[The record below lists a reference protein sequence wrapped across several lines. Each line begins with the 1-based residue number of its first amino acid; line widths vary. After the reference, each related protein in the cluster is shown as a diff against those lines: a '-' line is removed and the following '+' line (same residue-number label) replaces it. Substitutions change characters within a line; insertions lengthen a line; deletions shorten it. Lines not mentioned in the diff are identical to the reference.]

1 MSSKNFAV
9 KHGLTVGD
17 NEIITASGD
26 INFVSAL
33 KINGDSGLSGQIL
46 QTTGTGLAW
55 APAPEAGGSSVS
67 VSETAPNNP
76 ESGDLWIDSNT
87 GILYAFTTLDEEEDG
102 SWIQPTVGYYNSG
115 STSASQLDYG
125 LVTEDIT
132 STQDYGT
139 I

>member
-17 NEIITASGD
+17 NEIITTAGD

-55 APAPEAGGSSVS
+55 IPAPESGGSVVS
-67 VSETAPNNP
+67 VTENAPLEPNT
-76 ESGDLWIDSNT
+76 GDLWIDSTT
-87 GILYAFTTLDEEEDG
+87 GILYAYTILDEDEDG
-102 SWIQPTVGYYNSG
+102 IWIQPTVGHYNSG

-125 LVTEDIT
+125 LVIDEIT
-132 STQDYGT
+132 SVQDYGT